1 MPTTPQVKI
10 FLDDEEHA
18 EIRLAAAIRRVSMT
32 RFARQVVLDEAHRVT
47 GKAEIRETKPRHRE
61 NGRRRAT

>member
-47 GKAEIRETKPRHRE
+47 GKAEIRGGKPTPRSKSRQ
-61 NGRRRAT
+61 RAM

>member
-1 MPTTPQVKI
+1 MKTTPQVKI

-18 EIRLAAAIRRVSMT
+18 EIRLAAALRRVSMT

-47 GKAEIRETKPRHRE
+47 GKAEIRGSIAPLKET
-61 NGRRRAT
+61 GRQRAM